1 MHFVDWAIVV
11 GVVSFFIGMAWF
23 TNRFTKSVADFMA
36 ANRCA
41 GRYVL
46 AVGYGISSL
55 GAITVIAE
63 FQKYYKAGFTAVW
76 WSFMLAVGVLV
87 AVTGWVIYRYR
98 QTRVFTLGQFF
109 EIRYSKRFRIY
120 AGILGFL
127 AGIINFGIF
136 PSVGSRFFIYF
147 CGLPETIHLFG
158 MTLSTFAVVMFV
170 LLAVSLFFTFAGG
183 QISVIV
189 TDFLQGLFCNVVFIV
204 ILVILF
210 MEFNWSDIVTG
221 LKMAPV
227 HQSRINPF
235 DTSAIP
241 DFNMWYFLIGVF
253 MMFYG
258 VLAWQGQQGYFCSA
272 KNAHEQQMA
281 AILSNWRLVAL
292 GLLLVLLSVSA
303 FVVLHNPKY
312 APVAAKVQAKLGT
325 IDNEQIRE
333 QLRVPLVLVNVLPKG
348 IIGLFCAVML
358 AAFISTHDTYFHTW
372 GTIFIQ
378 DVILPFR
385 KTPFSPKMHMLLLRL
400 SILGVAIF
408 VYCWSLFFQQTQDI
422 FMYFQISGAIF
433 ISGVGAVI
441 IGGLYWKRGTT
452 AGAWSAMIIGS
463 ITSATGLILIHMHN
477 ITPFDNPVLA
487 YIGSKTGAVLSFW
500 TAALSIVIYVTVS
513 LLTCKEPF
521 NLDRM
526 LHRGKYAIKEEQV
539 AEKLPVTGW
548 RAILGTEEFTFWD
561 KVISASVVIWSFG
574 WFGVFLLGVGYHIIY
589 GISEYWWE
597 HFWKYYTW
605 ICFIVGSGVTI
616 WFAIGGLFDLK
627 TMFRTLASAK
637 RNVEDNGMVINH
649 HSRGEEEIGD

>member
-147 CGLPETIHLFG
+147 CGLPETINVFG
-158 MTLSTFAVVMFV
+158 MTISTFAVVMFV
-170 LLAVSLFFTFAGG
+170 LLSVSLFFTFAGG

-204 ILVILF
+204 ILIILF
-210 MEFNWSDIVTG
+210 MEFNWSDIITG

-312 APVAAKVQAKLGT
+312 SEVANKVNMTLNT
-325 IDNEQIRE
+325 IDNKQIQE
-333 QLRVPLVLVNVLPKG
+333 QLRVPLVLVNVLPRG
-348 IIGLFCAVML
+348 VIGLFCAVML

-372 GTIFIQ
+372 GTIFVQ

-385 KTPFSPKMHMLLLRL
+385 KTPFSPKLHMLLLRL

-408 VYCWSLFFQQTQDI
+408 VYCWSLLFQQTQDI

-452 AGAWSAMIIGS
+452 AGAWSAMIVGS
-463 ITSATGLILIHMHN
+463 ITSAAGLILIHIHN
-477 ITPFDNPVLA
+477 ITPFANPVLA

-500 TAALSIVIYVTVS
+500 TAVLSIIVYVTVS
-513 LLTCKEPF
+513 LFTCKEPF

-539 AEKLPVTGW
+539 SDKLPVTGW
-548 RAILGTEEFTFWD
+548 RAIFGTEEFTFWD

-574 WFGVFLLGVGYHIIY
+574 WFGVFLAGVGYHVLY

-597 HFWKYYTW
+597 RFWKYYMW
-605 ICFIVGSGVTI
+605 ICFVVGTGITV
-616 WFAIGGLFDLK
+616 WFAIGGLRDLK
-627 TMFRTLASAK
+627 IMFRTLASAK
-637 RNVEDNGMVINH
+637 RNLEDNGMVINH
-649 HSRGEEEIGD
+649 HSRGEEIVD

>member
-1 MHFVDWAIVV
+1 MHFVDWAIVA

-23 TNRFTKSVADFMA
+23 TNRFAKSVADFMA

-109 EIRYSKRFRIY
+109 EIRYSKRFRIF

-147 CGLPETIHLFG
+147 CGFPETVHVFG
-158 MTLSTFAVVMFV
+158 LTVSTFALVMFI
-170 LLAVSLFFTFAGG
+170 LLSVSLFFTFAGG

-189 TDFLQGLFCNVVFIV
+189 TDFLQGLFCNIVFIV

-210 MEFNWSDIVTG
+210 MEFNWNDIITG
-221 LKMAPV
+221 LKMAPL

-312 APVAAKVQAKLGT
+312 GAVAAKVRATLNT
-325 IDNEQIRE
+325 IDNKQIQE

-348 IIGLFCAVML
+348 IVGLFCAVML

-385 KTPFSPKMHMLLLRL
+385 KKPFSPKVHMLLLRL

-408 VYCWSLFFQQTQDI
+408 VFCWSLFFRQTQDI

-433 ISGVGAVI
+433 VSGVGAVI

-452 AGAWSAMIIGS
+452 AGAWSAMIVGS
-463 ITSATGLILIHMHN
+463 ITSAAGLILIHIHN
-477 ITPFDNPVLA
+477 ITPFTNPVLA

-500 TAALSIVIYVTVS
+500 TAVLSIVVYVTVS

-574 WFGVFLLGVGYHIIY
+574 WFGVFLAGVGYNLIY

-616 WFAIGGLFDLK
+616 WFAIGGLRDLK
-627 TMFRTLASAK
+627 IMFRTLASAK
-637 RNVEDNGMVINH
+637 RNLEDNGMVIDH
-649 HSRGEEEIGD
+649 HSRGEEISE